1 MKKIVLAF
9 VAAATLTACP
19 TPTPLTTKLWMV
31 TKDNNAGNITGR
43 LFELDVITPSL
54 DREVAQVQDSATF
67 DALDMFDI
75 AWNGKDLYGVI
86 GNKKFYRI
94 RTDTGKAVFIKTLD
108 ESVNALAFDNNGQLW
123 GTGNN
128 LFKISKDTG
137 TMTKINSTDLP
148 YTPSGDIVFS
158 SDDKLFMSA
167 GGTPN
172 DKWVR
177 VDTTNGTTTL
187 IGDMGKKDVWGLAR
201 IGNTI
206 YGGTR
211 GGEQDGQLLTINAST
226 GEATVLRTLPVNIG
240 SLNNPVQNR

>member
-9 VAAATLTACP
+9 VAVATLTACP

-31 TKDNNAGNITGR
+31 TKDNNDGNITGR
-43 LFELDVITPSL
+43 LFELDVVTPSA
-54 DREVAQVQDSATF
+54 DREVAQVQDSATNT
-67 DALDMFDI
+67 ALDMFDI
-75 AWNGKDLYGVI
+75 AWNGTNLYGVHA
-86 GNKKFYRI
+86 GNKFYRV

-108 ESVNALAFDNNGQLW
+108 EGVNALAFDNDGQLW
-123 GTGNN
+123 GMGNN

-137 TMTKINSTDLP
+137 TMTKINTAPLT
-148 YTPSGDIVFS
+148 YFPSGDIVFS
-158 SDDKLFMSA
+158 SDNKLFVSA
-167 GGTPN
+167 GVSNEN

-206 YGGTR
+206 YGGTLA
-211 GGEQDGQLLTINAST
+211 GQLLTINTST
-226 GEATVLRTLPVNIG
+226 GETTVLRTLPVNIG